1 MKLAL
6 KKQFID
12 LIESGVSDTTLQ
24 DFALENLTI
33 REMTELLVETMI
45 DNYNKSDEKLI
56 RISRSDFD
64 AHFRIIGFSENGEPE
79 TREVPAYKKVKG
91 FYSDRM

>member
-24 DFALENLTI
+24 DFVIENLTSK
-33 REMTELLVETMI
+33 EMTELLI
-45 DNYNKSDEKLI
+45 DALKENYKKPEEKLI
-56 RISRSDFD
+56 RISQSDFD
-64 AHFRIIGFSENGEPE
+64 AHFRIIGFRENGEPE
-79 TREVPAYKKVKG
+79 TRGRHKGYKLNK
-91 FYSDRM
+91 YDSE

>member
-24 DFALENLTI
+24 DFVIENLTSK
-33 REMTELLVETMI
+33 EMAELLI
-45 DNYNKSDEKLI
+45 DALKENYKKPEEKLI
-56 RISRSDFD
+56 RISQSDFD
-64 AHFRIIGFSENGEPE
+64 AHFRIIGFRENGEPE
-79 TREVPAYKKVKG
+79 TRGRKIGYKSK
-91 FYSDRM
+91 